1 MLPSRY
7 QYVGG
12 KLHTVEYQI
21 GIIGGTGITVDI
33 LGTHECTETIQ
44 TSFGSAVVTFGTLSD
59 RPAVFLHR
67 HGEGHKDPP
76 HAIKHRANIAA
87 MASLGIQAIFAT
99 SAVGS
104 LHLDI
109 KPGTIVLLSDLIDL
123 TRNQAERTF
132 FHNTVVHTDVVPP
145 YSEPLRHAI
154 YTSARSLNTPIRH
167 TATYVCT
174 DGPRFETPAEIR
186 MMAGFGGDVVGM
198 TVASEA
204 MLCIEAGIHYCG
216 ISIVTNLGAG
226 LSQEPIIHGD
236 VHSIVLRTAPRLR
249 EIIELAISDIDVKS
263 LTPRGTGA
271 FDLRFSS
278 AEKG

>member
-1 MLPSRY
+1 M
-7 QYVGG
+7 GG